1 MHKILHLPF
10 KIFFIINWLFSCLFS
25 PINLEI
31 LSPVVCITVPP
42 SPQNVDATNSYRL
55 LASVAEPELTFKFFL
70 VSESEPESK

>member
-10 KIFFIINWLFSCLFS
+10 KIFFIINWLFSCLVS
-25 PINLEI
+25 C
-31 LSPVVCITVPP
+31 SMYCITVPP
-42 SPQNVDATNSYRL
+42 SPQNFDATNSYRL